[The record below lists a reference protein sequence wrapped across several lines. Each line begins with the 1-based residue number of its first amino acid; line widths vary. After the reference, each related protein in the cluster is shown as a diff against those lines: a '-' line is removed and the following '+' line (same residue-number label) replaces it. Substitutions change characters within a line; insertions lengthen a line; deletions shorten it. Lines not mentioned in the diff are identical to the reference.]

1 VSAIAD
7 ARRRADDYASAFGS
21 SVLDLAEVSDFEPG
35 FAAPREMRAFGIAK
49 DMAQEAVFEF
59 DPATQTVSGQVT
71 VRFMISA
78 PDLRVVS
85 DR

>member
-1 VSAIAD
+1 M
-7 ARRRADDYASAFGS
+7 F
-21 SVLDLAEVSDFEPG
+21 DFE
-35 FAAPREMRAFGIAK
+35 
-49 DMAQEAVFEF
+49 
-59 DPATQTVSGQVT
+59 PATQTVSGQVT